1 MSRHSDGKP
10 YEEEW
15 ESYDPKRKKYIA
27 IGELFFCI
35 QYKIHSSHATF
46 L

>member
-1 MSRHSDGKP
+1 MSRKSDGKP

-27 IGELFFCI
+27 IG
-35 QYKIHSSHATF
+35 K
-46 L
+46 